1 MPPTPAPSGPVVC
14 PAVKP
19 VGKPDAGNRLVRFD
33 ERGWAPSYRAH
44 PRLYLLAEQQVFRA
58 IGNLEYKDG
67 KYVEFPD
74 EKTASLAILVV
85 EKLHDAAKELEAKL
99 DHLFEQARQASLS

>member
-1 MPPTPAPSGPVVC
+1 MSSALHDLE
-14 PAVKP
+14 
-19 VGKPDAGNRLVRFD
+19 PDIRDLTRMA
-33 ERGWAPSYRAH
+33 
-44 PRLYLLAEQQVFRA
+44 LLAEQQVFRA